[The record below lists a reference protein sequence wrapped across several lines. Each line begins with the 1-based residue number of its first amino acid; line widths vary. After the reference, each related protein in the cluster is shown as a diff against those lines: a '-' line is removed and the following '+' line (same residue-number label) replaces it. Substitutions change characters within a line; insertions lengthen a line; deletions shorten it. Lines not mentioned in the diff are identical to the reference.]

1 MTHDKHSVY
10 FLRGGYVI
18 ASVRNLDVRPVVGL
32 YAMAIAYPSRCYGIL
47 FARFAS
53 CLELTDSNA
62 PEILFDMALTIEEAD
77 RLSTTQVKASGLT
90 KTCRTL
96 HEHDE

>member
-1 MTHDKHSVY
+1 ME
-10 FLRGGYVI
+10 F
-18 ASVRNLDVRPVVGL
+18 
-32 YAMAIAYPSRCYGIL
+32 

-62 PEILFDMALTIEEAD
+62 PDILFDMTLTVED